1 MMKTKLLIMSTLVGL
16 SLLIPQVWG
25 VDLKRADD
33 LRDFDNSFSI
43 SEKQVR
49 YDVPYKITNGTIS
62 DMQIDC
68 DSASLVLYI
77 TSVDSGIVKLDVPQR
92 LLGGIFMVLV
102 DGNEWDDL
110 SITQNV
116 LSVNFPQDTSSV
128 EIRGSYYITPYYVGS
143 QLYTG
148 VCDVAHDPPYS
159 YILSPLKQI
168 KNGVEPWMVQCNDG
182 LTLLLKPAEF
192 TKPACVT
199 GDTAYKLIGRHW
211 SISVSRGESENE
223 D

>member
-1 MMKTKLLIMSTLVGL
+1 MTLTRKVVIDEDIHGWAEENHDMLKPYHTIIKVGDDPE
-16 SLLIPQVWG
+16 S
-25 VDLKRADD
+25 LKRGSPDEVVADYCNANGCD
-33 LRDFDNSFSI
+33 LF
-43 SEKQVR
+43 
-49 YDVPYKITNGTIS
+49 
-62 DMQIDC
+62 
-68 DSASLVLYI
+68 

-92 LLGGIFMVLV
+92 LLEGIFMVLV

-110 SITQNV
+110 LITQNT
-116 LSVNFPQDTSSV
+116 LSVNFPHDTSSI

-143 QLYTG
+143 HLYTG

-199 GDTAYKLIGRHW
+199 DDTANKLIERHW

-223 D
+223 N